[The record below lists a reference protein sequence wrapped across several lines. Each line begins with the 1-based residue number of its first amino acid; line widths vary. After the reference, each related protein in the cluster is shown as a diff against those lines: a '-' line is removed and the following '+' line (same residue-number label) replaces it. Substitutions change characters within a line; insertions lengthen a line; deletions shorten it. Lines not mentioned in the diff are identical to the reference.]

1 MDIVEVCE
9 EIKEDMHKIE
19 EDSKKIDCY
28 AILDL
33 ILHSFKC
40 FIDSIKCCFKIK
52 ISYIMKRF
60 INIKSYEL
68 IDIQNT
74 IQDIYHLK
82 KNNYISDLRDKEI
95 EELQYYKN
103 YLKIFIMIFKN

>member
-1 MDIVEVCE
+1 MGYGSSDELNYFLILIYMDIIEVCQ

-33 ILHSFKC
+33 IGHCIQC

-52 ISYIMKRF
+52 IV
-60 INIKSYEL
+60 
-68 IDIQNT
+68 
-74 IQDIYHLK
+74 
-82 KNNYISDLRDKEI
+82 
-95 EELQYYKN
+95 
-103 YLKIFIMIFKN
+103 

>member
-1 MDIVEVCE
+1 MHNVRLNIINLKVNKLISYINIYMDSTICD

-40 FIDSIKCCFKIK
+40 FIDSLKCCFKIK
-52 ISYIMKRF
+52 IA
-60 INIKSYEL
+60 
-68 IDIQNT
+68 
-74 IQDIYHLK
+74 
-82 KNNYISDLRDKEI
+82 
-95 EELQYYKN
+95 
-103 YLKIFIMIFKN
+103 

>member
-1 MDIVEVCE
+1 MGYGSSDELNYFLILIYMDIIEVCQ

-33 ILHSFKC
+33 IGHCIQC

-52 ISYIMKRF
+52 VY
-60 INIKSYEL
+60 
-68 IDIQNT
+68 
-74 IQDIYHLK
+74 
-82 KNNYISDLRDKEI
+82 
-95 EELQYYKN
+95 
-103 YLKIFIMIFKN
+103 

>member
-1 MDIVEVCE
+1 MGHRSTNALKYFLILIYMDIIEVCE

-33 ILHSFKC
+33 IGHCIQC

-52 ISYIMKRF
+52 I
-60 INIKSYEL
+60 N
-68 IDIQNT
+68 
-74 IQDIYHLK
+74 
-82 KNNYISDLRDKEI
+82 
-95 EELQYYKN
+95 
-103 YLKIFIMIFKN
+103 

>member
-1 MDIVEVCE
+1 MGYGSSDELNYFLILIYMDIIEVCQ

-33 ILHSFKC
+33 IGHCIQC

-52 ISYIMKRF
+52 V
-60 INIKSYEL
+60 L
-68 IDIQNT
+68 
-74 IQDIYHLK
+74 
-82 KNNYISDLRDKEI
+82 
-95 EELQYYKN
+95 
-103 YLKIFIMIFKN
+103 

>member
-9 EIKEDMHKIE
+9 EIKEDMKKIE
-19 EDSKKIDCY
+19 EDGKKIDCY

-52 ISYIMKRF
+52 V
-60 INIKSYEL
+60 L
-68 IDIQNT
+68 
-74 IQDIYHLK
+74 
-82 KNNYISDLRDKEI
+82 
-95 EELQYYKN
+95 
-103 YLKIFIMIFKN
+103 